1 MPTSSPPLPDLRD
14 VHLPDPVSLWPPA
27 PGWWIVL
34 GLVVTGAIVFMWL
47 MAYRRRTKVRRLAMA
62 ELRAVKQHY
71 ATHPDDLWVV
81 QRLSEIVRRYA
92 MATFPRTEV
101 AGLAGSSWLGFLDR
115 TGGTNQFTQGVGRL
129 LSSEPYRPQ
138 SAMAAAELLPLVER
152 WIQHV
157 SPSIER
163 NTA

>member
-1 MPTSSPPLPDLRD
+1 MSISSRPLQDLRD

-27 PGWWIVL
+27 PGWWIVF
-34 GLVVTGAIVFMWL
+34 GLVVTVVIVFIWVVAHRRQTKWRR
-47 MAYRRRTKVRRLAMA
+47 MAMS
-62 ELRAVKQHY
+62 ELGAVKQHY
-71 ATHPDDLWVV
+71 VTHRDDQWVV

-101 AGLAGSSWLGFLDR
+101 AGLVGSSWLGFLDR
-115 TGGTNQFTQGVGRL
+115 TGGTNQFTEGVGHL
-129 LSSEPYRPQ
+129 LSTGPYRPQ
-138 SAMAAAELLPLVER
+138 APLQADDLLPLVEH

-157 SPSIER
+157 SPPPRR